1 MAEFIKPSFEIIL
14 QDCTD
19 PVGFEKQIERIGRTC
34 YKSADK
40 ITEYSYEGFVDRMIQ
55 SKHFAVLEHG
65 TIYLQFSIENGS
77 ILGHY
82 LNNKYSKCII
92 KNNVAYIT
100 TNYRVILENHYEDD
114 LQYQCQPTEYHEKR
128 YAVLFKMDRIGSQ
141 SVCRHRAFSF
151 AQESTRFCNYSKD
164 KFGSHIKISVPTW
177 LEEGDY
183 SEEKQ
188 AEMAQKIEEILKSKI
203 LWEKIKSLFK
213 KEKYFS
219 KDATAADWWLLTN
232 MMSERAYMELTEKHK
247 WTAQQGRSILPCD
260 LNTEIVMTGFM
271 SDWIHFFNLRSLGLT
286 GAPHPDIKV
295 LADGLK
301 DEFIK
306 RGYILEKQLGKE

>member
-1 MAEFIKPSFEIIL
+1 MAYRVERIEKIIEREIGNILLSEVKDQRLRYVTITNVKVTNDLSIATVFYTIIGDENQIVSTKKNLEDAKGFIRSKLSKVLEIRKTPELRFKYDESFEY
-14 QDCTD
+14 
-19 PVGFEKQIERIGRTC
+19 G
-34 YKSADK
+34 
-40 ITEYSYEGFVDRMIQ
+40 
-55 SKHFAVLEHG
+55 
-65 TIYLQFSIENGS
+65 N
-77 ILGHY
+77 
-82 LNNKYSKCII
+82 
-92 KNNVAYIT
+92 
-100 TNYRVILENHYEDD
+100 
-114 LQYQCQPTEYHEKR
+114 
-128 YAVLFKMDRIGSQ
+128 
-141 SVCRHRAFSF
+141 
-151 AQESTRFCNYSKD
+151 
-164 KFGSHIKISVPTW
+164 
-177 LEEGDY
+177 
-183 SEEKQ
+183 
-188 AEMAQKIEEILKSKI
+188 KIEEILKPKT